1 VANQHR
7 PQPIAE
13 TAVIATIADRA
24 TIVDRVTTTIRVTK
38 GRTIATVNL
47 VDNPVARAMIVMIAT
62 VLKAKDVIVVVAVV
76 ARADAMKALRAK
88 IAKVRPSV
96 HGTATAATLRKV
108 ENSFRK
114 KQ

>member
-1 VANQHR
+1 
-7 PQPIAE
+7 
-13 TAVIATIADRA
+13 
-24 TIVDRVTTTIRVTK
+24 
-38 GRTIATVNL
+38 
-47 VDNPVARAMIVMIAT
+47 MIVMTAT
-62 VLKAKDVIVVVAVV
+62 VSKVMDVIVVVAVV
-76 ARADAMKALRAK
+76 VRADAMKALRAK